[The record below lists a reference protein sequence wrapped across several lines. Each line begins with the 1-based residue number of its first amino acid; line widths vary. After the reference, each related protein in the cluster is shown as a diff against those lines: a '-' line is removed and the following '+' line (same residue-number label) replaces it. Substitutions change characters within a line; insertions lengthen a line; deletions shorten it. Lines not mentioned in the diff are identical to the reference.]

1 MKAHKRAKKISSE
14 MSCVQALM
22 RIPNDTFKEL
32 KNPSGDLMRRMLWKE
47 PLAIMRMPQADT
59 TLKIAAIQL
68 DISLLMHEFSWGFDT
83 EDFFPG
89 STVWRNRYY
98 DFFWSQYRG
107 PFGLSNGLRFMML
120 EWWKPFE
127 ALSTWPT
134 SSLYEHER
142 YFLRN
147 SSFEQNLWM
156 AADLLAKNPGG
167 KRSGAVSIY
176 DDVSDSLRECLESTL
191 AD

>member
-22 RIPNDTFKEL
+22 RIANNTFKEVE
-32 KNPSGDLMRRMLWKE
+32 NPSTDLMRRMLWKE
-47 PLAIMRMPQADT
+47 PMAIMRMPQADT

-68 DISLLMHEFSWGFDT
+68 DISLLMQDFYWGFDT
-83 EDFFPG
+83 EDCFPG
-89 STVWRNRYY
+89 SSVWRDHYY
-98 DFFWSQYRG
+98 EFFVFECFG
-107 PFGLSNGLRFMML
+107 PFGLGNGVRFTML
-120 EWWKPFE
+120 ALWKPFE

-134 SSLYEHER
+134 SSLYAHER
-142 YFLRN
+142 SFLRD
-147 SSFEQNLWM
+147 STFEQNLVM

-167 KRSGAVSIY
+167 KRSAVSMY
-176 DDVSDSLRECLESTL
+176 DDVSDSLRECLESIL

>member
-14 MSCVQALM
+14 MSCIHAM
-22 RIPNDTFKEL
+22 TRIANDTFKEVE
-32 KNPSGDLMRRMLWKE
+32 NPSTDLMRRMLWKD
-47 PLAIMRMPQADT
+47 PSAIMWMPQADT

-68 DISLLMHEFSWGFDT
+68 DISLLMHKFSWGFDT

-89 STVWRNRYY
+89 STVWRDRYY

-107 PFGLSNGLRFMML
+107 PFGLSNGLRFKMSQL
-120 EWWKPFE
+120 WKPFE
-127 ALSTWPT
+127 ALSTWPA
-134 SSLYEHER
+134 SSLYAHER
-142 YFLRN
+142 FFLRN
-147 SSFEQNLWM
+147 NSFKENLEM

-167 KRSGAVSIY
+167 KRSAVSMY
-176 DDVSDSLRECLESTL
+176 DDVSDSLRECLKSIL

>member
-142 YFLRN
+142 CFLRIN
-147 SSFEQNLWM
+147 SFDQNLEM

-167 KRSGAVSIY
+167 KRSAVSMY
-176 DDVSDSLRECLESTL
+176 DDVSDSLRECLESIL